1 MTATLEATEVEATEV
16 IASVYDA
23 IVTEDIDFRVETRG
37 LDTTSTDGS
46 MHMPDHEATI
56 RINPDGTEAPLWVV
70 GSRYEVVDHRE
81 LIKKFA
87 EALDKVDL
95 PAEVE
100 HHVYANGCRIYSVF
114 TLDKTFPIGKDKP
127 EARPFFTLTTSH
139 DGSMKLGF
147 MVGAKVK
154 DLRFNVSKKVYGAYA
169 KHTKGVNIEQT
180 IKEISKAL
188 DAFMTEVLPMWEKMN
203 SMELGTTQAQK
214 IIDDAVA
221 KKVISKLRAEKINL
235 RDANSVFD
243 IYTAMTSEAVVVTG
257 KKATAERAFNRN
269 TDVGEYFRKLAGADM
284 SGLKSV
290 LSRPTPT
297 VTEEDE
303 DEGEDE

>member
-1 MTATLEATEVEATEV
+1 MTATIEPEVTEVTEATEAT
-16 IASVYDA
+16 ASIYDA
-23 IVTEDIDFRVETRG
+23 IITEDIDFRVETRG
-37 LDTTSTDGS
+37 LNTTAADGA
-46 MHMPDHEATI
+46 MHMPNHEATV

-100 HHVYANGCRIYSVF
+100 HQVYGDGCRIYSVF
-114 TLDKTFPIGKDKP
+114 TLDKTFSIGEGKP
-127 EARPFFTLTTSH
+127 QARPYFTLTTSH

-147 MVGAKVK
+147 MVGAKVNK
-154 DLRFNVSKKVYGAYA
+154 IRYNFSKRVYGAYA

-180 IKEISKAL
+180 IKEINKAL
-188 DAFMTEVLPMWEKMN
+188 TTFIEEVVPMWEKMN
-203 SMELGTTQAQK
+203 SFELGTTQAQK
-214 IIDDAVA
+214 IIDDAVS
-221 KKVISKLRAEKINL
+221 KKVLSKSRAEKINL
-235 RDANSVFD
+235 RDCKTVFD
-243 IYTAMTSEAVVVTG
+243 TYTALTNEANVVTG
-257 KKATAERAFNRN
+257 KKGTAERAFARN
-269 TDVGEYFRKLAGADM
+269 TEVGEYFRKLASTDM

-297 VTEEDE
+297 ETEEE
-303 DEGEDE
+303 RSES